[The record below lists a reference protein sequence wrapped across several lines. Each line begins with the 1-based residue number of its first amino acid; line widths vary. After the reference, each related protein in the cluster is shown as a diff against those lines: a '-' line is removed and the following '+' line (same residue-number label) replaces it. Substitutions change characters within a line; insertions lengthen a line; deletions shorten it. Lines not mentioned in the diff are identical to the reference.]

1 MINIIGDFL
10 FYFGLGIASGLL
22 IGKLIELVIVTV
34 KKTKY

>member
-10 FYFGLGIASGLL
+10 FYFWSGIAIGLL
-22 IGKLIELVIVTV
+22 IGKLIELIIVNV